1 MTGYRGLAPD
11 YQPWMD
17 QAVCAQTDPDRFF
30 PEKNE
35 SAEPAKRVCRTC
47 PVAGECLEFA
57 LANREPFGVW
67 GSLSTT
73 ERKKLLEPRGRY
85 ENATLKATVRE
96 LNRAGLM
103 DTEIG
108 EQLGVSGGHVTRVR
122 RGLGLPNNSAGG
134 RRKTG

>member
-1 MTGYRGLAPD
+1 MTGLRAVPE

-17 QAVCAQTDPDRFF
+17 RAVCAQTDPDLFF
-30 PEKNE
+30 PEKNGN
-35 SAEPAKRVCRTC
+35 AAPARRICGTC
-47 PVAGECLEFA
+47 PVAGECLEYA
-57 LANREPFGVW
+57 LANRETHGVW
-67 GSLSTT
+67 GGLTPL
-73 ERKKLLEPRGRY
+73 ERRKLLQPHNRS
-85 ENATLKATVRE
+85 NDMLKGAVRR